1 MQQPTR
7 IAEHPDAAPITYDL
21 VTKRPLEGLQHEQG
35 WPSKRVCARQAGRDT
50 VPGEQ
55 LQQQQADL
63 PGRCHQYSLNSN
75 EPQPR
80 QHQLQGDN
88 LGQQLGTA
96 GHHKQ
101 QVTSQPQPIDANAT
115 GTVRVVPCTGGY
127 TKVGHRSRLLVH
139 LC

>member
-63 PGRCHQYSLNSN
+63 PGRCHQYSLSSN
-75 EPQPR
+75 EPQPW
-80 QHQLQGDN
+80 
-88 LGQQLGTA
+88 QQLGTA

-101 QVTSQPQPIDANAT
+101 QVTIQPQPIDADAT
-115 GTVRVVPCTGGY
+115 ATVRVVPCTGGY
-127 TKVGHRSRLLVH
+127 TKAGHRSRLLVH